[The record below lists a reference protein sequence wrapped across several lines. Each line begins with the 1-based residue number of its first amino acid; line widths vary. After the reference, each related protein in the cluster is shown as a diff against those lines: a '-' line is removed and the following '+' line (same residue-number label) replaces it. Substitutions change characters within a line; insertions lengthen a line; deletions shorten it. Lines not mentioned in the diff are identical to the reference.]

1 MHRPRLSNAWFL
13 PRSFDLLG
21 MLRQQLDIVEQCIH
35 VLNDW
40 GHGKIPTHD
49 AVAELRVAAGNEHR
63 ARRTL
68 NDAVRDSFS
77 TPVEAEDLFELGE
90 RLGEITEAGYALI
103 RESELS
109 CSGPTCAPPDP
120 YLVELIDRLAKAMVP
135 LAQGLRALPSGD
147 AATCADHAIEELSAV
162 EHAYR
167 AAIADLET
175 EPDVRRELRRREL
188 YRRAEHLH
196 AAMMRVAR
204 RTWYSVYKS
213 R

>member
-13 PRSFDLLG
+13 PRSFDVLG

-77 TPVEAEDLFELGE
+77 TPIEAEDLFELGE

-135 LAQGLRALPSGD
+135 LAQGCGRCRVGTRQRAPITLSKNCPRSSTPTALRSPISKPSPTSDGSCVDGNCIAALSICTP
-147 AATCADHAIEELSAV
+147 
-162 EHAYR
+162 R
-167 AAIADLET
+167 
-175 EPDVRRELRRREL
+175 
-188 YRRAEHLH
+188 
-196 AAMMRVAR
+196 
-204 RTWYSVYKS
+204 
-213 R
+213 